1 MTKVYPNAA
10 SPALDLSTSSAAC
23 CGGGEGR
30 REEAAA
36 LTVWTKSLLFNCSG
50 FTVFDAKGN
59 LVYRVDNY
67 GSGAKGE
74 VVLMDAAGKALLTI
88 RRKKLSLGD
97 HWRHMNLR
105 HSKALA
111 HVTPFGGGGGGDGA
125 FEIEGSY
132 ARRSCVVYDAR
143 RRAAVAEVRRKE
155 AAANGGAAFG
165 ADVFRFV
172 VQPELDASL
181 AMAIVIVLDQ
191 MFGPAPPS
199 SGAGP
204 PKRASFLVF
213 GLGQKR
219 FCALRNFGNGKF

>member
-88 RRKKLSLGD
+88 RRKRLSLGD
-97 HWRHMNLR
+97 HWVIYDGEETIRPLYSVKRHMNLR

-111 HVTPFGGGGGGDGA
+111 HVTPFGGGGGGDAA

-191 MFGPAPPS
+191 MFGPRPS
-199 SGAGP
+199 LIRSW
-204 PKRASFLVF
+204 SS
-213 GLGQKR
+213 
-219 FCALRNFGNGKF
+219 